1 MVYVSPLRIN
11 SNIFASA
18 TTKKVYGMAKIE
30 KVNTVHD
37 YNAYVGQADEHRL
50 ASVINYDA
58 LPPKSHSPNS
68 SGISGLF
75 LREAPLV
82 D

>member
-11 SNIFASA
+11 SDIFASA
-18 TTKKVYGMAKIE
+18 TTKKVKGMAKIE

-50 ASVINYDA
+50 ASVIN
-58 LPPKSHSPNS
+58 
-68 SGISGLF
+68 
-75 LREAPLV
+75 
-82 D
+82 